1 MVSAVDVRGRY
12 SVPCPRIF
20 FVKCVGEIEK
30 GVREHVSV
38 PRFLEVLEID
48 EGSEDIVF
56 EIDEELGE
64 LFLGRR
70 GFVESDMRD
79 VFDEGERSLFITLAH
94 GEDGG
99 AGKRVG
105 NIGLFHGELST
116 EEVGLASV
124 IAKADESA
132 IGNRDS

>member
-1 MVSAVDVRGRY
+1 MSAVDVRGRY

-30 GVREHVSV
+30 GAREHVSA

-48 EGSEDIVF
+48 KRRKNIILK
-56 EIDEELGE
+56 IDEESGE
-64 LFLGRR
+64 LFFGRR
-70 GFVESDMRD
+70 GFVKGDIRN
-79 VFDEGERSLFITLAH
+79 VFDEGERSLFITFAH
-94 GEDGG
+94 SEDSG
-99 AGKRVG
+99 AGKRIG

-116 EEVGLASV
+116 EEVGPASV
-124 IAKADESA
+124 IAKTDESA